1 MGWIEYPLDV
11 PTRSL
16 PYLCPAWNPPHMS
29 ARALCIFLIACISE
43 SGRADTVPSYNREI
57 LPLLTRLGCNQG
69 ACHGKGAGQNGFR
82 LSLRGYAPEQ
92 DHAWLTKEFMA
103 RRTDRAFP
111 EESLFLRKACGLAP
125 HEGGKLFSVGSRA
138 YAHFAKWIE
147 AGMPGPDSKEAP
159 LQSLEIQPASAVMQP
174 GKIMDFTAMATFADG
189 SKKDVTW
196 LCKFDSND
204 SGMLDCSKSG
214 QARALRPGIT
224 AIRSAYGSEV
234 ATSAIRIPYTKNIV
248 NGPVTE
254 QPTQHP
260 IDKILGARLKS
271 LGLPTSAICDDYTFL
286 RRSTLDA
293 TGLLPTQDQIRIF
306 FEDKSPERR
315 AAYIDQL
322 LQSSAFVDRW
332 TLFLADLLQ
341 NRKERDHD
349 VRGTQG
355 VRSFHSWLRE
365 KVIADTPWDQITK
378 EVLTATGSVK
388 DSPQVGYYLVTVGEY
403 QDPTRSEIAASS
415 AQAFLGIR
423 IGCAQCHNHP
433 LERYTQDD
441 YYHYAGF
448 FSRLKLDR
456 KEPEKGLTHLIFNQ
470 ADSKPGTNQPR
481 TGQFLAPQPLD
492 RSKTTF
498 EKDSDPRKTLA
509 IWMIGPA
516 RNQLASAMA
525 NRIWRELFGRG
536 LVEPVDDLRATNPPV
551 DPELFNLLAKELDK
565 GGMSIRH
572 LVRFV
577 MNSQTYQRSSTTLPD
592 NSDDFK
598 LFSHYPARRLPAEQL
613 LDAIGQVTGIP
624 DTFPGYPLGIRAQ
637 QIPDPTFPSYFLKVF
652 GRSERVTACAC
663 EREGEVTLPQL
674 LHLQNNV
681 EIQAKIRNS
690 QGVLKTA
697 MAKKIPSLEIARA
710 LHQSALCRPMDPKVL
725 LILEKELASNNP
737 EDVLADLLWA
747 LLNSKEFAF
756 QH

>member
-1 MGWIEYPLDV
+1 
-11 PTRSL
+11 
-16 PYLCPAWNPPHMS
+16 MS
-29 ARALCIFLIACISE
+29 ARALSICLVILL
-43 SGRADTVPSYNREI
+43 SGSTRAETVPSFNREV

-92 DHAWLTKEFMA
+92 DHSWLTKEFMA

-111 EESLFLRKACGLAP
+111 EESLFLRKAAGLAP
-125 HEGGKLFSVGSRA
+125 HEGGKLFSIGSK
-138 YAHFAKWIE
+138 AHALFAKWIE

-159 LQSLEIQPASAVMQP
+159 LRSLEIQPGSTVLQP
-174 GKIMDFTAMATFADG
+174 GETRDFTAVATFADG
-189 SKKDVTW
+189 SKMDVTW

-204 SGMLDCSKSG
+204 SGMLDCSASG
-214 QARALRPGIT
+214 RAKALRPGIT

-234 ATSAIRIPYTKNIV
+234 ATSAIRVPYAKDIV
-248 NGPVTE
+248 GGSVP
-254 QPTQHP
+254 QHP
-260 IDKILGARLKS
+260 VDKILGARLKS
-271 LGLPTSAICDDYTFL
+271 LGLPASAICDDYTFL

-293 TGLLPTQDQIRIF
+293 TGLLPNSDQIRIF
-306 FEDKSPERR
+306 LQDKSPNRR
-315 AAYIDQL
+315 AAHIDRL
-322 LQSSAFVDRW
+322 LESSAFVDRW

-349 VRGTQG
+349 VRGVQG

-365 KVIADTPWDQITK
+365 KVLADTPWDQITRD
-378 EVLTATGSVK
+378 VLTASGSVK
-388 DSPQVGYYLVTVGEY
+388 DSPAVGYYLVTVGEH
-403 QDPTRSEIAASS
+403 QDATRSEIAASS

-456 KEPEKGLTHLIFNQ
+456 KEPEKGVTQLVGTRP
-470 ADSKPGTNQPR
+470 DSKPGTNQPR
-481 TGQFLAPQPLD
+481 TGQFLVPQPLD
-492 RSKTTF
+492 RSKA
-498 EKDSDPRKTLA
+498 ELDKDSDPRKALA
-509 IWMIGPA
+509 QWMTGPA
-516 RNQLASAMA
+516 RNQLAKAMA

-551 DPELFNLLAKELDK
+551 DPELFDLLALELDK

-572 LVRFV
+572 LIRFV
-577 MNSQTYQRSSTTLPD
+577 MNSQTYQRSSTTLPG
-592 NSDDFK
+592 NSDDLK

-613 LDAIGQVTGIP
+613 LDAISQVTRIP
-624 DTFPGYPLGIRAQ
+624 DQFPGYPLGIRAQ

-681 EIQAKIRNS
+681 EIQAKIRNPK
-690 QGVLKTA
+690 GALKTA
-697 MAKKIPSLEIARA
+697 LGKNTPPLEIAQT
-710 LHQSALCRPMDPKVL
+710 LHQSALGRPMEPKVTK
-725 LILEKELASNNP
+725 ILEKELVSNKP
-737 EDVLADLLWA
+737 EEVLADLLWA

>member
-1 MGWIEYPLDV
+1 
-11 PTRSL
+11 
-16 PYLCPAWNPPHMS
+16 MS
-29 ARALCIFLIACISE
+29 ARAFCLLVLALPSVSIRAE
-43 SGRADTVPSYNREI
+43 SIPSFTREI

-69 ACHGKGAGQNGFR
+69 ACHGKGVGQNGFR
-82 LSLRGYAPEQ
+82 LSLRGYAPDQ
-92 DHAWLTKEFMA
+92 DHAWLTREFMA

-111 EESLFLRKACGLAP
+111 EESLFLRKAAGLAP
-125 HEGGKLFSVGSRA
+125 HEGGKLFSIGSRA
-138 YAHFAKWIE
+138 HTVFARWIE

-159 LQSLEIQPASAVMQP
+159 LLSLEIQPASAVLQP
-174 GKIMDFTAMATFADG
+174 GKSIDFAAVAHFADG
-189 SKKDVTW
+189 STMDVTW

-204 SGMLDCSKSG
+204 PGMLECNSSG
-214 QARALRPGIT
+214 QARALIPGIT
-224 AIRSAYGSEV
+224 AVRSAYGSEV
-234 ATSAIRIPYTKNIV
+234 ATSAIRVPYASAIGGGPA
-248 NGPVTE
+248 NGHPV
-254 QPTQHP
+254 
-260 IDKILGARLKS
+260 DKVLGARLDS
-271 LGLPTSAICDDYTFL
+271 LGLSTSAICDDYTFL

-293 TGLLPTQDQIRIF
+293 TGLLPNQEQREAF
-306 FEDKSPERR
+306 FQDKSPDRR
-315 AAYIDQL
+315 AAHIDRL

-349 VRGTQG
+349 VRGVQG
-355 VRSFHSWLRE
+355 VRSFHSWLRD
-365 KVIADTPWDQITK
+365 KVATNTPWDQITRDI
-378 EVLTATGSVK
+378 LTASGSVK
-388 DSPQVGYYLVTVGEY
+388 DSPAVGYYVVTVGEH

-456 KEPEKGLTHLIFNQ
+456 KEPEKGITQLL
-470 ADSKPGTNQPR
+470 GTRPDTKAGANQPR
-481 TGQFLAPQPLD
+481 TGQFLPPRPLD
-492 RSKTTF
+492 RTKYTPD
-498 EKDSDPRKTLA
+498 KDSDPRVALA
-509 IWMIGPA
+509 QWMTGPA
-516 RNQLASAMA
+516 RNQLAGAMA

-551 DPELFNLLAKELDK
+551 DPELFDLLAKEFDK
-565 GGMSIRH
+565 GGMSIKN

-577 MNSQTYQRSSTTLPD
+577 MNSQTYQRSSSTLPG
-592 NSDDFK
+592 NSNDLK

-613 LDAIGQVTGIP
+613 LDAISQVTGLP
-624 DTFPGYPLGIRAQ
+624 DQFPGYPLGIRAQ

-681 EIQAKIRNS
+681 EIQGKIRDPK
-690 QGVLKTA
+690 GILKSA
-697 MAKKIPSLEIARA
+697 LAQKKPPLEIAQA
-710 LHQSALCRPMDPKVL
+710 LHLAALGRPPEAGVQT
-725 LILEKELASNNP
+725 ILARELASNNP
-737 EDVLADLLWA
+737 EDVLSDLLWA
-747 LLNSKEFAF
+747 LLNSKEFSF